1 MATKPRITGSLNPQ
15 VIYTETSGTFT
26 CTFTHDDDICSTI
39 ITMEIM
45 TINAS
50 LEITKISQEDTFSSE
65 GDLIHYVVT
74 VINNGT
80 VMLSDIKVSDSL
92 TNLDE
97 TIGSLDPGSSRTF
110 STSYSVSWSDIE
122 RGYVEN
128 RAVAYFIYEGVDYTA
143 EAEDRIDAVQ
153 GNSITVTKV
162 ASEDSFTAEGDQI
175 NYMIFVTN
183 NGNTALTEINIADPL
198 TDLDETIPSLAPNE
212 TVVLNTTYTVAR
224 NDINAGF
231 VHNITKAAYRH
242 RGEDFEVSS
251 SLTVNAVRN
260 HHISIVKVAAE
271 NSFSAVGDEIN
282 YTITI
287 TNEGNAILAD
297 LSVIDPL
304 TGLEHNIPTISPGES
319 ITLRTAYS
327 VTQYDI
333 NRGFVENSALVSYDF
348 NGEHYEEA
356 AVEMVDAIQNCN
368 IILNK
373 VAVTDSYEYEGDV
386 LNYMIFISNNGNVV
400 LSNVIVNDSL
410 TGLTKIIPFLLPN
423 DSGVFLTSYKVVQKD
438 VAIGQVNSIASAR
451 YSFGGKVFERI
462 SSVTVKAA
470 RDYDLEIE
478 KTAYGES
485 FYAEGDEIN
494 FRIFVTN
501 TGNKTLTDILV
512 SDPLTGLNKFISSLA
527 PGESLTFNTT
537 YTVTLND
544 VNNGSVKNKAI
555 ASYNINGKNCE
566 EIAVTTVDAFQYHSI
581 YFA

>member
-1 MATKPRITGSLNPQ
+1 MKPRITGSLNPQ

-128 RAVAYFIYEGVDYTA
+128 RAVAYFIYEGVDYAA

-175 NYMIFVTN
+175 NFMIFVTN
-183 NGNTALTEINIADPL
+183 NGNTALTEINVADPL

-271 NSFSAVGDEIN
+271 NSFQ
-282 YTITI
+282 
-287 TNEGNAILAD
+287 
-297 LSVIDPL
+297 LS
-304 TGLEHNIPTISPGES
+304 
-319 ITLRTAYS
+319 
-327 VTQYDI
+327 
-333 NRGFVENSALVSYDF
+333 
-348 NGEHYEEA
+348 
-356 AVEMVDAIQNCN
+356 EM
-368 IILNK
+368 K
-373 VAVTDSYEYEGDV
+373 
-386 LNYMIFISNNGNVV
+386 
-400 LSNVIVNDSL
+400 
-410 TGLTKIIPFLLPN
+410 
-423 DSGVFLTSYKVVQKD
+423 
-438 VAIGQVNSIASAR
+438 
-451 YSFGGKVFERI
+451 
-462 SSVTVKAA
+462 
-470 RDYDLEIE
+470 
-478 KTAYGES
+478 
-485 FYAEGDEIN
+485 
-494 FRIFVTN
+494 
-501 TGNKTLTDILV
+501 
-512 SDPLTGLNKFISSLA
+512 
-527 PGESLTFNTT
+527 
-537 YTVTLND
+537 
-544 VNNGSVKNKAI
+544 
-555 ASYNINGKNCE
+555 
-566 EIAVTTVDAFQYHSI
+566 
-581 YFA
+581 